1 MLNALIQNG
10 NQTAVL
16 ELPSD
21 PFTLQYELAQIG
33 VRSRLRD
40 IPIKDDEE
48 SPIRVKLFADS
59 DIGNS
64 LAVLFKPSHSL
75 EDANLCAH
83 MVENASPELLEELEQ
98 HIVHGQYHSPQAVM
112 ADIKA
117 MTEELIGVTVSYLA
131 SEEYKQY
138 LPNVLVS
145 TMQGSLD
152 SFEDRMATLLFKI
165 AVELCMVLH
174 VTAATNQ
181 IDEDTLS
188 RLRGLCVNEVKR
200 LRGSVRLDDAVR
212 FQNGE

>member
-1 MLNALIQNG
+1 MPVEKEKKIRIPLWIY
-10 NQTAVL
+10 
-16 ELPSD
+16 PSVED
-21 PFTLQYELAQIG
+21 RIMKNFE
-33 VRSRLRD
+33 VD
-40 IPIKDDEE
+40 NCK
-48 SPIRVKLFADS
+48 SPSEFI
-59 DIGNS
+59 
-64 LAVLFKPSHSL
+64 
-75 EDANLCAH
+75 E
-83 MVENASPELLEELEQ
+83 
-98 HIVHGQYHSPQAVM
+98 
-112 ADIKA
+112 KA
-117 MTEELIGVTVSYLA
+117 IIFYCGYLA

-145 TMQGSLD
+145 TLQGSLD
-152 SFEDRMATLLFKI
+152 SFEDRIATLLFKI

>member
-1 MLNALIQNG
+1 M
-10 NQTAVL
+10 
-16 ELPSD
+16 
-21 PFTLQYELAQIG
+21 
-33 VRSRLRD
+33 
-40 IPIKDDEE
+40 
-48 SPIRVKLFADS
+48 
-59 DIGNS
+59 
-64 LAVLFKPSHSL
+64 
-75 EDANLCAH
+75 
-83 MVENASPELLEELEQ
+83 
-98 HIVHGQYHSPQAVM
+98 
-112 ADIKA
+112 
-117 MTEELIGVTVSYLA
+117 
-131 SEEYKQY
+131 
-138 LPNVLVS
+138 PNVLVS

>member
-1 MLNALIQNG
+1 MEKEKKIRIPLWIY
-10 NQTAVL
+10 
-16 ELPSD
+16 PSVED
-21 PFTLQYELAQIG
+21 RIMKNFET
-33 VRSRLRD
+33 D
-40 IPIKDDEE
+40 NCK
-48 SPIRVKLFADS
+48 SPSEFI
-59 DIGNS
+59 
-64 LAVLFKPSHSL
+64 
-75 EDANLCAH
+75 E
-83 MVENASPELLEELEQ
+83 
-98 HIVHGQYHSPQAVM
+98 
-112 ADIKA
+112 KA
-117 MTEELIGVTVSYLA
+117 IIFYCGYLA

-181 IDEDTLS
+181 IDEDTLA

>member
-1 MLNALIQNG
+1 MGKEKKIRIPLWIY
-10 NQTAVL
+10 
-16 ELPSD
+16 PS
-21 PFTLQYELAQIG
+21 
-33 VRSRLRD
+33 
-40 IPIKDDEE
+40 
-48 SPIRVKLFADS
+48 
-59 DIGNS
+59 
-64 LAVLFKPSHSL
+64 
-75 EDANLCAH
+75 
-83 MVENASPELLEELEQ
+83 
-98 HIVHGQYHSPQAVM
+98 
-112 ADIKA
+112 
-117 MTEELIGVTVSYLA
+117 TEEKVQKYYEADNCKSPSEFIEKAIIFYCGYLA

-181 IDEDTLS
+181 IDEDTLA

-212 FQNGE
+212 FQNDE

>member
-1 MLNALIQNG
+1 MPVEKEKKIRIPLWIY
-10 NQTAVL
+10 
-16 ELPSD
+16 PSVED
-21 PFTLQYELAQIG
+21 RIMKNFEA
-33 VRSRLRD
+33 D
-40 IPIKDDEE
+40 NCK
-48 SPIRVKLFADS
+48 SPSEFI
-59 DIGNS
+59 
-64 LAVLFKPSHSL
+64 
-75 EDANLCAH
+75 E
-83 MVENASPELLEELEQ
+83 
-98 HIVHGQYHSPQAVM
+98 
-112 ADIKA
+112 KA
-117 MTEELIGVTVSYLA
+117 IIFYCGYLA

-145 TMQGSLD
+145 TLQGSLEEYKQYLPNVLVSTLQGSLD
-152 SFEDRMATLLFKI
+152 SFEDRIATLLFKI

>member
-1 MLNALIQNG
+1 MPVEKEKKIRIPLWIY
-10 NQTAVL
+10 
-16 ELPSD
+16 PSVED
-21 PFTLQYELAQIG
+21 RIMKNFET
-33 VRSRLRD
+33 D
-40 IPIKDDEE
+40 NCK
-48 SPIRVKLFADS
+48 SPSEFI
-59 DIGNS
+59 
-64 LAVLFKPSHSL
+64 
-75 EDANLCAH
+75 E
-83 MVENASPELLEELEQ
+83 
-98 HIVHGQYHSPQAVM
+98 
-112 ADIKA
+112 KA
-117 MTEELIGVTVSYLA
+117 IIFYCGYLA

-181 IDEDTLS
+181 IDEDTLA

>member
-1 MLNALIQNG
+1 MPVEKEKKIRIPLWIY
-10 NQTAVL
+10 
-16 ELPSD
+16 PSVED
-21 PFTLQYELAQIG
+21 RIMKNFE
-33 VRSRLRD
+33 VD
-40 IPIKDDEE
+40 NCK
-48 SPIRVKLFADS
+48 SPSEFI
-59 DIGNS
+59 
-64 LAVLFKPSHSL
+64 
-75 EDANLCAH
+75 E
-83 MVENASPELLEELEQ
+83 
-98 HIVHGQYHSPQAVM
+98 
-112 ADIKA
+112 KA
-117 MTEELIGVTVSYLA
+117 IIFYCGYLA